1 MDCGNL
7 LSVTIEV
14 NCKENYLVLTCQNK
28 ILIYSLQMKYTF
40 IIQARLGSTRLPQK
54 ILLPFY
60 EGKSILDL
68 LIDKLKRVENVDII
82 LATSKNSINDP
93 LEAIAEKNYIKCFRG
108 SENDVLQRFIDAA
121 EFFGSSHIIRV
132 CSDNPFIELR
142 SINRLIEFATVNPQY
157 DYISFNVNGIP
168 SIKTHYGF
176 WTEYVSLDA
185 LKKVASLTDV
195 PLYHEHVTNYIYTHP
210 EFFNYHLL
218 NTSSILQDCEKV
230 RLTIDTEMDFKS
242 AQIVYKELC
251 HANPYPTI
259 ERIIHFLDSNPS
271 FYQTME
277 QEIFKNSK

>member
-1 MDCGNL
+1 
-7 LSVTIEV
+7 
-14 NCKENYLVLTCQNK
+14 
-28 ILIYSLQMKYTF
+28 MKYTF

-60 EGKSILDL
+60 ERKSILDL
-68 LIDKLKRVENVDII
+68 LIDKLKQVEVEDIDII
-82 LATSKNSINDP
+82 LATSKNPINDS
-93 LEAIAEKNYIKCFRG
+93 LETIAEKNHIKCFRG
-108 SENDVLQRFIDAA
+108 SEDDVLQRFIDAA

-132 CSDNPFIELR
+132 CSDNPFIELC
-142 SINRLIEFATVNPQY
+142 SMKGLIDFVTVNPQY

-185 LKKVASLTDV
+185 LKKVASLTDI

-218 NTSSILQDCEKV
+218 NTSSILQDYEKV
-230 RLTIDTEMDFKS
+230 RLTIDTEIDFKN
-242 AQIVYKELC
+242 AQMVYKELC

-259 ERIIHFLDSNPS
+259 EQIIHFLDNHPS

-277 QEIFKNSK
+277 QEILKNSK